1 MFKTETI
8 RTRKEFPKK
17 AQLTARVRGRLLSKW
32 EGQFKFEGQGDI
44 ESILEGKRCQGLMDY
59 IEWGEFEARKE
70 WMKRYY
76 NTEETRVRLANY
88 TEHYAK
94 YFTQY
99 SFNCRLSL
107 IAKCLEKRKRKLNK
121 LLERRLEAEMGSEQE
136 QRNSARPEHPRDY
149 SSDEQEIEHQ
159 SRELEIRKWQNRFDK
174 VGGLQWSRNDF
185 QCFGELLSI

>member
-1 MFKTETI
+1 MFKTESDRI
-8 RTRKEFPKK
+8 RKK
-17 AQLTARVRGRLLSKW
+17 VRTKSYLAAKVRNRLLSKW

-44 ESILEGKRCQGLMDY
+44 ESILEGKRCTGLMDY

-76 NTEETRVRLANY
+76 NTEETRVRLINY

-99 SFNCRLSL
+99 SFNCRLSR

-121 LLERRLEAEMGSEQE
+121 LLERRLEAEMGPDQE
-136 QRNSARPEHPRDY
+136 PRDSVRPENPRDY
-149 SSDEQEIEHQ
+149 SSDDQEIEHQ

-174 VGGLQWSRNDF
+174 VGGMRVPWTV
-185 QCFGELLSI
+185 